1 MGFQKITTLYLDNN
15 IIEEIVNL
23 SHLVNLEWLDLSFN
37 NIRAITGLDQLTKLK
52 DLSLYNN
59 SIDTL
64 NGLENCT
71 GLHCLSV
78 GNNSI
83 SSLEN
88 LMYLR
93 KFKKL
98 RMLNLEGNPVCHD
111 PEYRMFVLAHIRN
124 LKYLDYAM
132 VVDSDV
138 VAAKEQY
145 QDELLEIEE
154 TESIEDAA
162 AERESQRNQ
171 QTNLLDRANL
181 GAVETLFTSMFKE
194 DTEIEKL
201 KMFPGMSELQE
212 DYRANFNAL
221 SEQFKVQGLERLNAR
236 ETECTLFQDALDSM
250 RGESQAESITI
261 IEAYNRKKK
270 RVMMSVKEKEVVE
283 SSDFD
288 QLRKE
293 TGGMGEILLDL
304 EVQQVEKTE
313 DLINE
318 LENVLTEM
326 KAATLDAQQ
335 NWFRGVEA
343 MEDAFFSGMSQ
354 LVHDLLD
361 KFQNELLG
369 DDVSDE
375 VKSVLLDRDM
385 CVNAVSG
392 SHDIHI
398 GKLLEEEESM
408 RMKEVT
414 QFNFLVEGQ
423 REGEYK
429 RNRARGMEIENLLNS
444 NYEEM
449 DDMLAQENLDDDY
462 DDM

>member
-1 MGFQKITTLYLDNN
+1 
-15 IIEEIVNL
+15 
-23 SHLVNLEWLDLSFN
+23 VNLEWLDLSFN
-37 NIRAITGLDQLTKLK
+37 NIRAVTGLDSLTKLK

-59 SIDTL
+59 SIDSI
-64 NGLENCT
+64 NGLDSCT
-71 GLHCLSV
+71 ALHCLSV

-93 KFKKL
+93 KFKNL

-132 VVDSDV
+132 VIESDV
-138 VAAKEQY
+138 IAAKEQY

-162 AERESQRNQ
+162 AEREAQRQ
-171 QTNLLDRANL
+171 QQSSLLDRANL
-181 GAVETLFTSMFKE
+181 RAVETLFTNMFKE
-194 DTEIEKL
+194 DTEIAKL
-201 KMFPGMSELQE
+201 KSFPGMSELQE

-221 SEQFKVQGLERLNAR
+221 SEQFKVQGLERLEAR
-236 ETECTLFQDALDSM
+236 EAECKLFQEALDSM
-250 RGESQAESITI
+250 RQESQAESISI
-261 IEAYNRKKK
+261 IEGYNRRKK
-270 RVMMSVKEKEVVE
+270 RVMIALKDKEVVE
-283 SSDFD
+283 TSDFD

-293 TGGMGEILLDL
+293 TGSMGELLLDL

-343 MEDAFFSGMSQ
+343 MEDAFFNGMRQ
-354 LVHDLLD
+354 LVHDLLE

-375 VKSVLLDRDM
+375 VKSILLDRDM
-385 CVNAVSG
+385 CMNAVAG

-398 GKLLEEEESM
+398 GKLLEEEEAM
-408 RMKEVT
+408 RSKETAKFV
-414 QFNFLVEGQ
+414 FLVEGQ
-423 REGEYK
+423 REEEYN

-449 DDMLAQENLDDDY
+449 DEMLAQENLDDDY
-462 DDM
+462 DD

>member
-1 MGFQKITTLYLDNN
+1 
-15 IIEEIVNL
+15 
-23 SHLVNLEWLDLSFN
+23 
-37 NIRAITGLDQLTKLK
+37 
-52 DLSLYNN
+52 
-59 SIDTL
+59 
-64 NGLENCT
+64 
-71 GLHCLSV
+71 
-78 GNNSI
+78 
-83 SSLEN
+83 
-88 LMYLR
+88 
-93 KFKKL
+93 
-98 RMLNLEGNPVCHD
+98 
-111 PEYRMFVLAHIRN
+111 
-124 LKYLDYAM
+124 M

>member
-1 MGFQKITTLYLDNN
+1 
-15 IIEEIVNL
+15 
-23 SHLVNLEWLDLSFN
+23 
-37 NIRAITGLDQLTKLK
+37 LK

-59 SIDTL
+59 SIDSI
-64 NGLENCT
+64 NGLDSCT
-71 GLHCLSV
+71 ALHCLSV

-93 KFKKL
+93 KFKNL

-132 VVDSDV
+132 VIESDV
-138 VAAKEQY
+138 IAAKEQY

-162 AERESQRNQ
+162 AEREAQRQ
-171 QTNLLDRANL
+171 QQSSLLDRANL
-181 GAVETLFTSMFKE
+181 RAVETLFTNMFKE
-194 DTEIEKL
+194 DTEIAKL
-201 KMFPGMSELQE
+201 KSFPGMSELQE

-221 SEQFKVQGLERLNAR
+221 SEQFKVQGLERLEAR
-236 ETECTLFQDALDSM
+236 EAECKLFQEALDSM
-250 RGESQAESITI
+250 RQESQAESISI
-261 IEAYNRKKK
+261 IEGYNRRKK
-270 RVMMSVKEKEVVE
+270 RVMIALKDKEVVE
-283 SSDFD
+283 TSDFD

-293 TGGMGEILLDL
+293 TGSMGELLLDL

-343 MEDAFFSGMSQ
+343 MEDAFF
-354 LVHDLLD
+354 
-361 KFQNELLG
+361 
-369 DDVSDE
+369 
-375 VKSVLLDRDM
+375 
-385 CVNAVSG
+385 
-392 SHDIHI
+392 
-398 GKLLEEEESM
+398 
-408 RMKEVT
+408 
-414 QFNFLVEGQ
+414 
-423 REGEYK
+423 
-429 RNRARGMEIENLLNS
+429 
-444 NYEEM
+444 
-449 DDMLAQENLDDDY
+449 
-462 DDM
+462 